1 MEIDQF
7 SADWPNGKIGYCAI
21 IGRPNVGKS
30 TFMNQILQYHLAA
43 VSERPHTTRKRWL
56 GIFSDD
62 EKQIIFTDTPGVH
75 DVMNRMHEEM
85 SKGVVGSIEK
95 NDVILVICDAM
106 REFGDEDQ
114 MVCDLLKDIKKPI
127 VLAVNKTDAAQK
139 KQIRDI
145 KLKYLKQ
152 LGKKTPVFEIS
163 AKHGNKTDDI
173 LGAIADKLPEGPY
186 LYPKDQVADAYLRDI
201 AEEVIRE
208 KANHEVYKEVP
219 HSLAIKIDRW
229 NETDTKIII
238 DATIFVERTSQKQ
251 ILIGANGKNIDRII
265 KASREQLHKDIEKF
279 IELKVFVKVAAD
291 WQNKGTFLKDLGLVN
306 AED

>member
-1 MEIDQF
+1 MELDQF

-75 DVMNRMHEEM
+75 DVMNKMHEEM
-85 SKGVVGSIEK
+85 SKGVKASIQK
-95 NDVILVICDAM
+95 NDVVLVICDAT
-106 REFGDEDQ
+106 REFGDEDE
-114 MVCDLLKDIKKPI
+114 MVCGLLEGSEKQVI
-127 VLAVNKTDAAQK
+127 LAVNKTDQAQK

-152 LGKKTPVFEIS
+152 LGKKTPVYEIS
-163 AKHGNKTDDI
+163 AKHGNKTNDI
-173 LGAIADKLPEGPY
+173 LAEIAKHLPEGPF
-186 LYPKDQVADAYLRDI
+186 LYPKDQVADCYLRDI

-229 NETDTKIII
+229 KETEKKVVI

-251 ILIGANGKNIDRII
+251 ILVGAGGKTINRII
-265 KASREQLHKDIEKF
+265 KKSREQLHKDIEKF
-279 IELKVFVKVAAD
+279 IELKVFVKVSSD
-291 WQNKGTFLKDLGLVN
+291 WQNKSTFLKDLGLVN
-306 AED
+306 ED